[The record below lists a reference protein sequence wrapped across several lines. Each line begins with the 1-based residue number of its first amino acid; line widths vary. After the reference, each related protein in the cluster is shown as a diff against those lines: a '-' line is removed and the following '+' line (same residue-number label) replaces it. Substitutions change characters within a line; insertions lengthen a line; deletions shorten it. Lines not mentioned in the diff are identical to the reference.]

1 MQKSKSSSNLI
12 MIVLSNVNVEVTVH
26 FASYRLFR
34 AMHWTFHVLPLPDVN
49 AVLTPRFASHRLLP
63 SRYWTFHVLRLS
75 NMNVAVS
82 SMMQLHCSTE
92 LYFYFF
98 SMELYHCDM
107 SSRYSFMLTPTHLT
121 PQPHNIPAHCIRSHH
136 IASSHHVT
144 PHHITSH
151 HLTWHRMTCRHQPHW
166 LTSHHLTT
174 NRITSFHLTTN
185 HMSDGITSPHST
197 APLRRPWAPSTAS
210 RMCMVYFRGFC
221 CMVSRK
227 VSRKSHRR
235 LGETEAAELKAARRL
250 VKEEDARK
258 ARDRRIEAP
267 RRAPPAR
274 QDPPVRSAACRAMR
288 CPRSRSDWVTPLSL
302 S

>member
-1 MQKSKSSSNLI
+1 

-92 LYFYFF
+92 LYFFF

-121 PQPHNIPAHCIRSHH
+121 PPPHNIPAHCIRSHH

-144 PHHITSH
+144 PHHITPLDMTSH
-151 HLTWHRMTCRHQPHW
+151 DMSPPTTLTHLTSPHNQPHYFISPHHQPHVRM
-166 LTSHHLTT
+166 HH
-174 NRITSFHLTTN
+174 ITSQ
-185 HMSDGITSPHST
+185 HSSFEEALGT
-197 APLRRPWAPSTAS
+197 LDCFEDFAVWWSVRR
-210 RMCMVYFRGFC
+210 
-221 CMVSRK
+221 VSH
-227 VSRKSHRR
+227 KSHRS

-258 ARDRRIEAP
+258 ARGV
-267 RRAPPAR
+267 PPSR
-274 QDPPVRSAACRAMR
+274 QDPPCAKKAPRAEP
-288 CPRSRSDWVTPLSL
+288 CPLQNEAGLQQELREDFLREGGEEVQKCKM
-302 S
+302 